1 MSKES
6 EPAPHSL
13 SGHEVVSV
21 LVAAYGR
28 VDSRDE
34 SHGFGGVQDEV
45 KRRKVERRNGR
56 RRAVTASVLAGAVTA
71 LAAVLTLATD

>member
-13 SGHEVVSV
+13 SGSE
-21 LVAAYGR
+21 VAAIMVAVYGHF
-28 VDSRDE
+28 DE
-34 SHGFGGVQDEV
+34 SRRSGGVQDEV

-56 RRAVTASVLAGAVTA
+56 RRAVTASVLAGAVAA
-71 LAAVLTLATD
+71 LAALLTLATD

>member
-13 SGHEVVSV
+13 SGREVVFV
-21 LVAAYGR
+21 MVAAYGR

-34 SHGFGGVQDEV
+34 SHGSLGVQGEV

-56 RRAVTASVLAGAVTA
+56 RRAVTASILACGVAALAG
-71 LAAVLTLATD
+71 LLTFATD